1 MNILP
6 LASWT
11 KLAVALVLLAAL
23 EGCST
28 TTPDQDMRRAA
39 LWAAA
44 TECASGKGSIKVD
57 RIDSNGRA
65 HVTFLPGGQQ
75 DLPAFTAC
83 YNRKTSEKLAV
94 AIRAAGPARI
104 VESPSSAESSGARPS
119 SRVTSVPIQ
128 RFGNMYLVPVVLNE
142 NRTAT
147 FVLDT
152 GANHTMVTPDLVR
165 RAGLESA
172 YPGVKSKA
180 RMATGQEVEVS
191 WTRLKSIA
199 VGLARIDNIN
209 VSVYAFDLWDRDV
222 NPPTTVDGILGA
234 DFLWRFTMTVNPKA
248 GTLTLQLDDLPVKR

>member
-1 MNILP
+1 
-6 LASWT
+6 
-11 KLAVALVLLAAL
+11 
-23 EGCST
+23 
-28 TTPDQDMRRAA
+28 
-39 LWAAA
+39 
-44 TECASGKGSIKVD
+44 
-57 RIDSNGRA
+57 
-65 HVTFLPGGQQ
+65 
-75 DLPAFTAC
+75 
-83 YNRKTSEKLAV
+83 
-94 AIRAAGPARI
+94 
-104 VESPSSAESSGARPS
+104 
-119 SRVTSVPIQ
+119 
-128 RFGNMYLVPVVLNE
+128 MYLVPVVLNE

-165 RAGLESA
+165 RAGLELA